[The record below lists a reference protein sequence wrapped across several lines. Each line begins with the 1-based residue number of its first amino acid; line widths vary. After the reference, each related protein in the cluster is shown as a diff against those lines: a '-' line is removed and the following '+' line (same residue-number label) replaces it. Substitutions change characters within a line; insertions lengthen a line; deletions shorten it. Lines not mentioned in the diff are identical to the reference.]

1 LKLDTENMPFFSHLS
16 NRVSDM
22 LWHKPHSTYFSD
34 DSQSSSSPIL
44 HGSDHYDDKP
54 NNYARLLLST
64 EKLEIPPKHSEM
76 FQNVNMAVI
85 EYMSDHAIDA
95 AHDYEHIE
103 RVVVLA
109 HKIYEGH
116 KNDRWVRDTDKT
128 VVYLACMV
136 HEVGVVRENGEY
148 RDQEDIVRY
157 FLKANSCKDPR
168 IYSGAAYVAARISFT
183 GELLDPEQIKAD
195 ADNYPALRMV
205 QDAVR
210 LDGLGAVGIGR
221 GFVSKVIE
229 EERNH
234 GPCHSGTE
242 LNYDKFH
249 KYLELMKTGK
259 GRSLAKER
267 LVFME
272 KFRGH
277 WFEETDVS
285 SVL

>member
-1 LKLDTENMPFFSHLS
+1 MPFFNHFPH
-16 NRVSDM
+16 RVSG
-22 LWHKPHSTYFSD
+22 LLSHKPYNTYSSND
-34 DSQSSSSPIL
+34 NQSSSSPTL

-54 NNYARLLLST
+54 TNYARLLLSP
-64 EKLEIPPKHSEM
+64 EKLDIPPKHRET
-76 FQNVNMAVI
+76 FQDVNMAVI
-85 EYMSDHAIDA
+85 KYMSDHAIDA

-103 RVVVLA
+103 RVVMLA
-109 HKIYEGH
+109 HKIYEEH
-116 KNDRWVRDTDKT
+116 KNDRWVRDIDKT
-128 VVYLACMV
+128 VMYLACMV
-136 HEVGVVRENGEY
+136 HEVGVVRESGEY
-148 RDQEDIVRY
+148 RDQEDIVRH

-195 ADNYPALRMV
+195 ADNYPALCIV

-221 GFVSKVIE
+221 GFVSEVVEK
-229 EERNH
+229 ERNY
-234 GPCHSGTE
+234 GPCQSGIE

-249 KYLELMKTGK
+249 KYLELMKTEK

-267 LVFME
+267 LAFMDR
-272 KFRGH
+272 FRGH